1 MARLPGLGPRVAPL
15 KGRVAGLR
23 SEGANTASAGAAW
36 RAWYGTK
43 RWRQLRWQVLLEAM
57 FTCAR
62 CERVEAQSR
71 LLVADHIKPHRGD
84 PALFWDRAN
93 LQCLCKPCH
102 DGEKQREEAQRPG

>member
-1 MARLPGLGPRVAPL
+1 MKA
-15 KGRVAGLR
+15 RVAGLR
-23 SEGANTASAGAAW
+23 TDGAQTAATGAAW

-62 CERVEAQSR
+62 CGRIEGNTR
-71 LLVADHIKPHRGD
+71 LLVADHVEPHRGD
-84 PALFWDRAN
+84 ERMFWARGN

-102 DGEKQREEAQRPG
+102 DSEKQREEAAARR